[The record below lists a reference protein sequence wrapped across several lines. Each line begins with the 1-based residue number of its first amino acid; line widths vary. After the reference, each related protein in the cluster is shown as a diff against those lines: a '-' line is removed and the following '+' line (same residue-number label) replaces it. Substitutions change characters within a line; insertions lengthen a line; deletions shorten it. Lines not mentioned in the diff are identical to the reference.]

1 MPNILHPL
9 LVALEIKYVWEERR
23 CVSKKMTLA
32 AFYFF
37 ALLSHSKAN
46 TNKKTKNIY
55 TSTNT
60 GAHRTDSLAHTHKHT
75 HNLPPCCGCVTFLWL
90 HKEGKQILE
99 EKQWSPDWRR
109 DGWAARCFHSPPTSC
124 LSVNQPFHCD
134 SEAQTPLRSPRSLS
148 RTDEQSVFQLCLQRL
163 FMWQKKK
170 KNFNCAFN
178 DSNDNLTVSFQ
189 FALVTQNS
197 KGRAQT
203 WGYSKKLQ
211 EAEVLRSSSLK
222 SEGQKVGQKKQLFP
236 EGRLCSLQQS
246 TVWLKV
252 CRRISL
258 FLFDI

>member
-134 SEAQTPLRSPRSLS
+134 SEAQTPPRSPRSLS
-148 RTDEQSVFQLCLQRL
+148 TTDEQSVFQLCLQRL

-170 KNFNCAFN
+170 
-178 DSNDNLTVSFQ
+178 Q
-189 FALVTQNS
+189 
-197 KGRAQT
+197 
-203 WGYSKKLQ
+203 LQ
-211 EAEVLRSSSLK
+211 LRIQWFK
-222 SEGQKVGQKKQLFP
+222 RQP
-236 EGRLCSLQQS
+236 DC
-246 TVWLKV
+246 
-252 CRRISL
+252 
-258 FLFDI
+258 